1 MATKNPRERESVL
14 VSKREKDW
22 VLSWISVMGFGVRK
36 MKSDKVGEFWVC
48 LCVMWAILY
57 WVLWVWLWFVFGFDM
72 GGCFP
77 CFGSSNSEGSDVKE
91 VTKKDSIKDGST
103 QSHHVSRVSSGKF
116 VVLDSFCFLFSFLGC
131 LVSFDNWVSFS
142 FLSFFSVE
150 FLSFVFGNGWM
161 FWWWVGVRICCH
173 FDLMHLWLLSLVC

>member
-1 MATKNPRERESVL
+1 
-14 VSKREKDW
+14 
-22 VLSWISVMGFGVRK
+22 
-36 MKSDKVGEFWVC
+36 
-48 LCVMWAILY
+48 
-57 WVLWVWLWFVFGFDM
+57 M

-142 FLSFFSVE
+142 FLSFF
-150 FLSFVFGNGWM
+150 FCGIFAFC
-161 FWWWVGVRICCH
+161 FW
-173 FDLMHLWLLSLVC
+173 